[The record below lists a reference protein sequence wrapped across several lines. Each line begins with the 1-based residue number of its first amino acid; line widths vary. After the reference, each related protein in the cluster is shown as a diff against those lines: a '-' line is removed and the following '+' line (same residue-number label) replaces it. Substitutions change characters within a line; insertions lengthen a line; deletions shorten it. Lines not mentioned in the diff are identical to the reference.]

1 MQNLSNYLLL
11 LLFFLSACGGADK
24 SKTPVASDTK
34 PLVSSDSTWPA
45 VSEKTRDELIHLAD
59 KLDSTAYRTQL
70 SADEFREMNRIMRS
84 SDPNDWINGD
94 VTVMDEIYFLI
105 RSSYNKGTPGV
116 VDEIYNDLIGELCK
130 RTNVSETELLD
141 MLDYYRRANNSTLIA
156 ELKNMGITN
165 PFFTKTLGQ
174 KLNDRVADSKK
185 LGDAFDDLNPSAT
198 RLKPK
203 VAD

>member
-45 VSEKTRDELIHLAD
+45 VSEKTRDELIRFAD

-94 VTVMDEIYFLI
+94 PAIMDEIYYLI
-105 RSSYNKGTPGV
+105 KSTYKKGEPGV
-116 VDEIYNDLIGELCK
+116 VDDIYNDLMTAICK
-130 RTNVSETELLD
+130 RTNMSEAEFLD
-141 MLDYYRRANNSTLIA
+141 MVSFNASQQGTTLMKQ
-156 ELKNMGITN
+156 LVLMGIDD
-165 PFFTKTLGQ
+165 PFLTRTIGTKLS
-174 KLNDRVADSKK
+174 DRLLDSKK
-185 LGDAFDDLNPSAT
+185 MGSAFDDLNPSAT